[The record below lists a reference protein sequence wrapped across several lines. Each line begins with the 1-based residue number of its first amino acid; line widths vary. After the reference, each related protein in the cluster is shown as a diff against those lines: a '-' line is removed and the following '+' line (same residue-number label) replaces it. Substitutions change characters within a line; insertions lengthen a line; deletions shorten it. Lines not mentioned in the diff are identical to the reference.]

1 MYYPTSGAEYDATEK
16 VYCGLEKLCKLAK
29 GEDKSMGDGM
39 VFFLELAEHMKLN
52 ELNPRVQNS

>member
-29 GEDKSMGDGM
+29 GEDNSMGDGM
-39 VFFLELAEHMKLN
+39 VSL
-52 ELNPRVQNS
+52 PRISRTHET